1 MAHVAWADKLERL
14 AKAVPDSANLLLPA
28 TIKKMPKALKTVIGT
43 NFKTWKEFCEAVRDA
58 SVPGIKDAQED
69 QEELRAMKETIQRME
84 QADKSG
90 KSIRDIMRTVTFN
103 QPTTAIRPTTPLTPN
118 SSIIPN
124 QIRPIQSFRPEA
136 DRYVDVTTKALQ
148 QHPNTPAWRELYER
162 QISDWTSKH
171 GMAGPTELRPYPL
184 TPGTTPVASGE
195 CWKCGRPGHCGMDC
209 TQPQVPTLEQKWRS
223 IASSIWRRAEA
234 IAAPVNV
241 IAEFDEEET
250 KVITRFLERM
260 ALEPGKVRKN
270 SVPFVH
276 GVELEGPNGEIVRIR
291 SVFDDG
297 AMVNAIDKKL
307 HTKIKE
313 RLTMAKPSSKVLH
326 MADGRLVPSAGI
338 WEGGVT
344 VAGIKNQGRFEIFD
358 SGGAWGLLFGKPLLQ
373 AFKAQHDYEKDTI
386 QVRQTDGMEA
396 ILKNQYRVLPAT
408 HPPGSLIGLTTDI
421 KQTISLEGD
430 QCLSPV
436 RQVPHR
442 KQSGIDDPSEGA
454 DTSEE
459 ASSRVA
465 SDTQEVEEG
474 ANNGQRGNSEPA
486 RTNSVGESR
495 SPSREV
501 LNETQPVHL
510 ANVVDTLVTTD
521 IPDNIWIVCED
532 GTGVNDDPGTEQPVM
547 PTKLSPSVLTRASD
561 PFNTKRV
568 DAVMKEITI
577 GPDVVGEEREAVV
590 QLLREHADCFALSLS
605 EVTPV
610 KGAST
615 S

>member
-1 MAHVAWADKLERL
+1 MY
-14 AKAVPDSANLLLPA
+14 
-28 TIKKMPKALKTVIGT
+28 
-43 NFKTWKEFCEAVRDA
+43 
-58 SVPGIKDAQED
+58 SVPTNTFTLD
-69 QEELRAMKETIQRME
+69 LY
-84 QADKSG
+84 
-90 KSIRDIMRTVTFN
+90 TVDST
-103 QPTTAIRPTTPLTPN
+103 
-118 SSIIPN
+118 
-124 QIRPIQSFRPEA
+124 
-136 DRYVDVTTKALQ
+136 
-148 QHPNTPAWRELYER
+148 
-162 QISDWTSKH
+162 
-171 GMAGPTELRPYPL
+171 
-184 TPGTTPVASGE
+184 
-195 CWKCGRPGHCGMDC
+195 
-209 TQPQVPTLEQKWRS
+209 
-223 IASSIWRRAEA
+223 
-234 IAAPVNV
+234 
-241 IAEFDEEET
+241 
-250 KVITRFLERM
+250 
-260 ALEPGKVRKN
+260 VRKN

-313 RLTMAKPSSKVLH
+313 RLTMAKPSSKVLR

-344 VAGIKNQGRFEIFD
+344 VAGVKNQGRFEIFD

-386 QVRQTDGMEA
+386 RVRQTDGMEA

-430 QCLSPV
+430 QCLSP
-436 RQVPHR
+436 
-442 KQSGIDDPSEGA
+442 SGIDDPSEGA

-610 KGAST
+610 KGAVHKLNIPEGTKFNTRIGQRRLT
-615 S
+615 SPQKEYYNGVLDKMLEAGIVRPIDHKDVKCCGATTLATKRIKGAGSQLKSSNIASMMSVLQRDYQTSDMRIYHLDLRRE